1 MNARASA
8 EMGARFRW
16 VGEATPANEV
26 LRMIRDAIVDHGLTR
41 FDEIV
46 AHVAA
51 SLWETDCR
59 RSGWLLGTA
68 LFKNLYVDAARQAV
82 EDTIGREL
90 ARDVE
95 PRWPS

>member
-1 MNARASA
+1 MDARASA
-8 EMGARFRW
+8 EGGAQFRW
-16 VGEATPANEV
+16 IGEATPANEV
-26 LRMIRDAIVDHGLTR
+26 PRMIRDAIVDHRLTR

-51 SLWETDCR
+51 SLWEIDCR

-68 LFKNLYVDAARQAV
+68 FFKNLYLDAARQAV
-82 EDTIGREL
+82 ENAIGREL

-95 PRWPS
+95 ARWPS